1 MWQRRFVCLWA
12 GQTLANLGDVFYIVA
27 FISVIYAASGSVM
40 YTAFVSVVILSAQSV
55 SGLTAPLFFRRWTLS
70 RMLVLSQALKTA
82 LLAAA
87 AVWVDRETGTQWLWL
102 LFSLGAMIA
111 FMDGWANPARN
122 ALVPQLVPREE
133 LMRANGLLATS
144 DQTVHFAGWAAGGLL
159 VAWLGAS
166 TVLWG
171 TVAAYVLATLAMLGV
186 KPEDAE
192 VAEDAKDTEAGQRI
206 SPQQPQGDWL
216 TGWKTIRA
224 VPLLRQLVALDVV
237 MGIAGTVWI
246 AAILLPYVLEVL
258 GQGEA
263 WWGYI
268 NAGYLLG
275 SIIGGTLLLK
285 YGGQMNRQLPRWLL
299 AGVSGTALMTLLF
312 GSVSYPLA
320 ALLFSFALG
329 PFLEMALVSK
339 QTMLQQ
345 ETEPAA
351 LPYVLS
357 AKGTLDALV
366 FGLSSLVMGAF
377 AQWLGTRAVYWL
389 SGLLLVVAVG
399 LAWRLWQKRPA
410 HAGEQGQTF

>member
-1 MWQRRFVCLWA
+1 MWHRRFVCLWA

-40 YTAFVSVVILSAQSV
+40 YTAFVPVVILSAQSV

-87 AVWVDRETGTQWLWL
+87 AVCVDRETGTQWLWL
-102 LFSLGAMIA
+102 LYSLGAMIA

-122 ALVPQLVPREE
+122 ALVPQLVLRQE

-186 KPEDAE
+186 KPKLANAE
-192 VAEDAKDTEAGQRI
+192 GEAGLRV

-216 TGWKTIRA
+216 TGWKTIRN

-237 MGIAGTVWI
+237 MGIAGAVWI

-258 GQGEA
+258 GQGEE

-275 SIIGGTLLLK
+275 SISGGTLLLK
-285 YGGQMNRQLPRWLL
+285 YAGRMNRQLPRWLV
-299 AGVSGTALMTLLF
+299 AGVSGSALMTLLF
-312 GSVSYPLA
+312 GSTPYPLA
-320 ALLFSFALG
+320 AMLFSFALG
-329 PFLEMALVSK
+329 PFLEIALVSK
-339 QTMLQQ
+339 QTILQQ
-345 ETEPAA
+345 ETEQAA

-366 FGLSSLVMGAF
+366 FGLSSLVMGAL
-377 AQWLGTRAVYWL
+377 AQWLGTRAVYLL
-389 SGLLLVVAVG
+389 SGLLLAVAVG

-410 HAGEQGQTF
+410 HAGEQEQGQTF